1 MLSTDPRPDY
11 ETALIPRTALVLC
24 LVAAPAVGATPFES
38 LLKKFPAASLPFTI
52 EKTAETKAR
61 LTSSDVETLGFMRD
75 GSSSLS
81 SLREWKARK
90 KSLWPT
96 ASIQRGASVVLALR
110 CDQGARKETY
120 LLSYSNEGRLQ
131 GGLLFHLEEPSGVT
145 NISSLN
151 QAGVIS
157 RVTKNTW
164 PMQEHGLP
172 PELVVTAEHRAKL
185 TSTGMLESMP
195 PSYWTRSGV
204 FVDRMSKEELRVFA
218 KRVFYRSREGEAF
231 QELEGDGNTMR
242 SKGSPNPYI
251 FTWDDRRS
259 AISCQNPAGKVQ
271 VFVRE
276 Q

>member
-1 MLSTDPRPDY
+1 M
-11 ETALIPRTALVLC
+11 V
-24 LVAAPAVGATPFES
+24 LVAVPAAKATPFES
-38 LLKKFPAASLPFTI
+38 LVKKFPAASLPFTI
-52 EKTAETKAR
+52 DKTAQTKTKLSPA
-61 LTSSDVETLGFMRD
+61 DVETLGFMKD

-81 SLREWKARK
+81 SLREWKSGK

-96 ASIQRGASVVLALR
+96 ASIQRGDSVVLALR
-110 CDQGARKETY
+110 CDQGERKETY
-120 LLSYSNEGRLQ
+120 LLSYSKAGQLQ
-131 GGLLFHLEEPSGVT
+131 GGLLFHLEEPSGS

-164 PMQEHGLP
+164 PMHDDGLP
-172 PELVVTAEHRAKL
+172 PEMVVTAEHRAKL
-185 TSTGMLESMP
+185 TSTGSLEAMP
-195 PSYWTRSGV
+195 PSYWTRSGI
-204 FVDRMSKEELRVFA
+204 FVDHASKEELRVFT
-218 KRVFYRSREGEAF
+218 KRVFYRPRKGEPF
-231 QELEGDGNTMR
+231 QEMEGDGNTMR
-242 SKGSPNPYI
+242 TKSSPNPYI